1 VTPAFRAEVWR
12 RWKAGESCSE
22 IARALS
28 KHSAAIYTF
37 VARRGAVAPVQ
48 RRRSRWALP
57 LNEREEISGG
67 SCAGQSMRTV
77 AKRLGRAPSSVSR
90 EIARHGGRSGYRALQ
105 ADTQARRNALRP
117 KVCRLARYPALAR
130 CVAEKRR
137 QEWSPGGL
145 DPRAPRTRRGSSGAR
160 SLGR

>member
-1 VTPAFRAEVWR
+1 MSRGPWVTPAFRAEVWR

-37 VARRGAVAPVQ
+37 VARRGAV
-48 RRRSRWALP
+48 
-57 LNEREEISGG
+57 SGG

-145 DPRAPRTRRGSSGAR
+145 DPRAPRTRRESSGAR